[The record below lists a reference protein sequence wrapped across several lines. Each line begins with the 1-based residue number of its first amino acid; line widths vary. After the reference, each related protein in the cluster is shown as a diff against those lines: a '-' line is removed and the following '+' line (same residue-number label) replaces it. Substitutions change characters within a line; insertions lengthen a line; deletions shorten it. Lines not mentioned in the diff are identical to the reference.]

1 MSVSFCVL
9 CAFYYPDAERHL
21 PDRTQTCETGRRKL
35 ERDRLT
41 VRSMYLRLAEPEPTV
56 WATRWVDRDGRL
68 SLVQDEVAD
77 ALPAAP
83 VPARSRAPQVTGSR
97 ERQLPIDV
105 DQVDLTAGA
114 QVGTV
119 SDPHGDQT
127 GYLSV
132 ATVLYDWVTGWRE
145 QYFPT
150 ETPPVAD
157 AVVLLDWL
165 GGVRLEILCETD
177 PEVAEFAEQLAGLRR
192 ALRNTLHET
201 PPRPAVMWGV
211 PCKRCRKVSTLTL
224 DPDDPDRYREC
235 GIPGCGLL
243 LTEAEYR
250 EHLVAEVERQRPAA
264 A

>member
-105 DQVDLTAGA
+105 DQVDLTGRC
-114 QVGTV
+114 
-119 SDPHGDQT
+119 
-127 GYLSV
+127 
-132 ATVLYDWVTGWRE
+132 ATPCTK
-145 QYFPT
+145 
-150 ETPPVAD
+150 
-157 AVVLLDWL
+157 
-165 GGVRLEILCETD
+165 
-177 PEVAEFAEQLAGLRR
+177 
-192 ALRNTLHET
+192 
-201 PPRPAVMWGV
+201 PRPGRRSCGACRASAAG
-211 PCKRCRKVSTLTL
+211 RCPR
-224 DPDDPDRYREC
+224 
-235 GIPGCGLL
+235 
-243 LTEAEYR
+243 
-250 EHLVAEVERQRPAA
+250 
-264 A
+264 